1 MKTNSN
7 SAVLNS
13 SPDLSPS
20 MVSDLIEVTKP
31 RITFLI
37 LIATFV
43 SYFLAVSDNFSW
55 IILFNTLF
63 GTALTSSGTAAL
75 NMFME
80 RKHDAQMKRT
90 QNRPLPTGRIEPSVV
105 LLFGGFISIT
115 GIVYLYFTVNM
126 LTSVLAFLTW
136 SGYLFIYTPMKR
148 LTSLNTVIG
157 AIPGALPALGGWAAA
172 SNSLDA
178 GAWILF
184 AIMFFWQFPHFLA
197 IAWLYRED
205 YARGGYAMLSKM
217 NDDGVFLSRQ
227 MVLYTIGL
235 LVVSLMPSVLGIS
248 GLVYFI
254 SALILSSIFI
264 IAAIRFSLK
273 RSEEYARKVL
283 YFSFIY
289 PLLLWAILI
298 FDKQ

>member
-1 MKTNSN
+1 MKSNSN

-13 SPDLSPS
+13 SPDLTPS

-55 IILFNTLF
+55 IILFNTLL

-105 LLFGGFISIT
+105 LLFGGFISVT
-115 GIVYLYFTVNM
+115 GIIYLYFTVNM
-126 LTSVLAFLTW
+126 LTSILAFLTW
-136 SGYLFIYTPMKR
+136 SSYLFIYTPMKR

-217 NDDGVFLSRQ
+217 TDDGLFLSRQ
-227 MVLYTIGL
+227 MILYTIGL
-235 LVVSLMPSVLGIS
+235 LVVSLMPSVLGIA

-254 SALILSSIFI
+254 SAVILSSVFI

-283 YFSFIY
+283 YYSFIY
-289 PLLLWAILI
+289 PLLLWAVLI